1 MEYHL
6 RTKLN
11 GNIAMTSCFHEN
23 SFLQRDR
30 SLYKFIWV
38 RHGALDVEVD
48 HVVMHLEKEEMISLT
63 PLHHVQ
69 IRGVDGEYLTFLF
82 NSNFYCIYGHDS
94 EVSCNG
100 FLFNGSSR
108 VMRLKLS
115 PSQSARLDSIVDIFM
130 RITTNELLANLWF
143 NLLVRMDGFES
154 GSIVPRRYRIEMTNV
169 NEKTGECTLGNLE
182 VFSRSKG
189 WVPGQD
195 PSIARHT
202 ASKFPSL
209 SGGAHDLGIAA
220 DYFKGCTLKLAKKR
234 DDVLWYPP
242 LEWAKSQTE
251 YDKKIEKM
259 KDTYLHF
266 ITDCEAL
273 FGL

>member
-6 RTKLN
+6 STKLN

-23 SFLQRDR
+23 SFLQRDG

-38 RHGALDVEVD
+38 RHGTLDVEVD

-69 IRGVDGEYLTFLF
+69 IRGVGGEYLTFLF

-115 PSQSARLDSIVDIFM
+115 PSQSARLDSIVDIFRGECEIQDNLQEEM
-130 RITTNELLANLWF
+130 LRIILKRFMGRENTFDVIRQFYVLVDSHFKEKKQVQDYADMLCRSPKTISNLFSLYRLSSPLRVIHERVDAEAKRLLLYTGKSAKEISEIL
-143 NLLVRMDGFES
+143 GFEDLA
-154 GSIVPRRYRIEMTNV
+154 T
-169 NEKTGECTLGNLE
+169 
-182 VFSRSKG
+182 FSRFFK
-189 WVPGQD
+189 
-195 PSIARHT
+195 
-202 ASKFPSL
+202 KMNKESL
-209 SGGAHDLGIAA
+209 SE
-220 DYFKGCTLKLAKKR
+220 YRKR
-234 DDVLWYPP
+234 
-242 LEWAKSQTE
+242 
-251 YDKKIEKM
+251 EKR
-259 KDTYLHF
+259 
-266 ITDCEAL
+266 E
-273 FGL
+273 